1 VTLAIDRSSLYD
13 LPVPEP
19 IGAGTAHVAGSV
31 LTAHADDL
39 YRDVRLV
46 PLLRRLIN
54 ASCRLTDA
62 VGGSISVVDPG
73 RATYTK
79 TAERGTPCRLGQS
92 FSLDEGVTG
101 QVMRARRPVVLARYS
116 DVPSGHLPPAH
127 PCGDGPVAAI
137 PIWWRGDVVGVNV
150 IFAGRRASEFDA
162 SEVDQLE
169 ALTQLAAPGFI
180 AAAQRD
186 LSPTHISVGHA
197 PRQADPAG
205 SGQDGDAGS
214 GPPSVGALAVDLIS
228 LTARAG
234 VQRSVASGS
243 LHVAVVPADSGL
255 RLLVRTDSRDEVDSV
270 QSPPDRFSWQELVDH
285 PLGGVVTKA
294 VPADGTL
301 LSAELSESGPASASG
316 QEGEASPFTRRETQV
331 ASLLACGLGDR
342 AIAKE
347 LVISPKTVEK
357 HVGAVLRKTGSAS
370 RTAAVVRALAGGWL
384 DAHVLETR
392 LSASR

>member
-1 VTLAIDRSSLYD
+1 MTFAMGGLPLYSAS
-13 LPVPEP
+13 VPEP
-19 IGAGTAHVAGSV
+19 IGAGTAPVSGSM
-31 LTAHADDL
+31 LSAHAEDL

-73 RATYTK
+73 LATYTK

-92 FSLDEGVTG
+92 FPLDEGVTG

-150 IFAGRRASEFDA
+150 IFGGRRASVFDA
-162 SEVDQLE
+162 SEVDELE

-180 AAAQRD
+180 AVAQRD
-186 LSPTHISVGHA
+186 LSLTYISD
-197 PRQADPAG
+197 READSSGEGDREAG
-205 SGQDGDAGS
+205 SRC
-214 GPPSVGALAVDLIS
+214 PSVGGVAVDILS
-228 LTARAG
+228 LAARAG

-243 LHVAVVPADSGL
+243 LHVAVVPGDSGA
-255 RLLVRTDSRDEVDSV
+255 RLLVRTEICDEES
-270 QSPPDRFSWQELVDH
+270 SGGNAPDRLSWHELVEQ
-285 PLGGVVTKA
+285 PLGDVATKT
-294 VPADGTL
+294 VGADGTVPAEVR
-301 LSAELSESGPASASG
+301 LSGHPPARGP
-316 QEGEASPFTRRETQV
+316 EGDLSPFTRRETQV

-342 AIAKE
+342 AIATE

-357 HVGAVLRKTGSAS
+357 HVGAVLRKTGSTS
-370 RTAAVVRALAGGWL
+370 RTAAVVRALASGWL
-384 DAHVLETR
+384 DEEVLAKK
-392 LSASR
+392 LSGPR